1 MVVDTTALIFMVD
14 LLATL
19 ALPSPMSCIKAS
31 SAEMQLHSFILHRPG
46 PSQEWLCLLAPFLQ
60 DQQAAEGIQE
70 YRSFWR

>member
-31 SAEMQLHSFILHRPG
+31 FAVLMIT
-46 PSQEWLCLLAPFLQ
+46 
-60 DQQAAEGIQE
+60 
-70 YRSFWR
+70 